1 MNIQTAPT
9 TRQRTSAES
18 ALIDSFDERIGGLP
32 GNGDIVIA
40 RDNALEAL
48 KENGLPSRRIE
59 SWHYTDFRT
68 LLKNVSPFDAA
79 AGTQAIPSLLAGTP
93 IVATSNGWS
102 LDTKVAEG
110 VSLTP
115 VRDALADGSLAL
127 QLKTR
132 GFDDTIGQINA
143 AYVSDGW
150 MLAIDDGTKLEE
162 PLELQNIQKTGQG
175 HSRFPVRIGSDV
187 KATIIERQ
195 NGGEGDAFS
204 TSVSH
209 VSVGDGAE
217 ILWVILRDFGQAT
230 QLAQFNATIGKGSKL
245 TLYIVNAGGKLI
257 RQEVHVN
264 VTGEDSDFE
273 LRGLNL
279 LADDSHTDITMTV
292 GHLVENTRSTQI
304 IRNVVKDRARGVFQ
318 GMIRV
323 AKIAQKTDA
332 RMACNTLLLSDEGEF
347 DAKPELEIFADD
359 VACGHGATV
368 TELSKDYL
376 FYLMARGVS
385 ENDARGLL
393 IKAFIAEII
402 EELEDERLVEALE
415 EVLSNWLAVHA

>member
-1 MNIQTAPT
+1 MNIQTAPAAKP
-9 TRQRTSAES
+9 RTPAES
-18 ALIDSFDERIGGLP
+18 ALIDSFADRMGDLP
-32 GNGDIVIA
+32 GNGDVVVA
-40 RDNALEAL
+40 RDAALETL
-48 KENGLPSRRIE
+48 KENGIPSRRVE

-68 LLKNVSPFDAA
+68 LLKGVAPFDTA
-79 AGTQAIPSLLAGTP
+79 AGTQALPALIAGSF
-93 IVATSNGWS
+93 VAAVSNG
-102 LDTKVAEG
+102 VALAAKTPEG

-115 VRDALADGSLAL
+115 VREALADGSLVT
-127 QLKTR
+127 QLRSR

-150 MLAIDDGTKLEE
+150 MVSIADGTELEA
-162 PLELQNIQKTGQG
+162 PLELQNIQKAGQG
-175 HSRFPVRIGSDV
+175 HTRFPVRIGANV
-187 KATIIERQ
+187 KGTIVERQ

-204 TSVSH
+204 TSVNH
-209 VSVGDGAE
+209 VTVGDGAE
-217 ILWVILRDFGQAT
+217 ILWIILRDFGQAT
-230 QLAQFNATIGKGSKL
+230 QLSQFNATIGKGSKL
-245 TLYIVNAGGKLI
+245 TLYIVNAGGKLV

-279 LADDSHTDITMTV
+279 LADDTHTDITMTV

-323 AKIAQKTDA
+323 AQIAQKTDA
-332 RMACNTLLLSDEGEF
+332 RMACNTLLLSDDGEF

-368 TELSKDYL
+368 AELSRDYL
-376 FYLMARGVS
+376 FYLMARGVP
-385 ENDARGLL
+385 ENEARGLL

-402 EELEDERLVEALE
+402 EELEDETLVEALE
-415 EVLSNWLAVHA
+415 EVLSNWLAIHA

>member
-1 MNIQTAPT
+1 MNIQTAQTAKP
-9 TRQRTSAES
+9 RTPAES
-18 ALIDSFDERIGGLP
+18 ALIDNFGDYIGDLS
-32 GNGDIVIA
+32 GNGDVVVA
-40 RDNALEAL
+40 RDTALELL
-48 KENGLPSRRIE
+48 KSIGLPSRRVE

-68 LLKNVSPFDAA
+68 LLKGVAPFDSA
-79 AGTQAIPSLLAGTP
+79 AGTKPLAALLTGSTILA
-93 IVATSNGWS
+93 ASNGAA
-102 LDTKVAEG
+102 LDAKAPEG

-115 VRDALADGSLAL
+115 VREALADGSLAL
-127 QLKTR
+127 QLKAR
-132 GFDDTIGQINA
+132 GTDDTIGQINA

-150 MLAIDDGTKLEE
+150 MVSIADGTELEA
-162 PLELQNIQKTGQG
+162 PLEIQNIQKTGQS
-175 HSRFPVRIGSDV
+175 HTRFPVRIGSDV

-217 ILWVILRDFGQAT
+217 VLWVILRDFGQAT
-230 QLAQFNATIGKGSKL
+230 QLSQFNATIGKGSKL
-245 TLYIVNAGGKLI
+245 TLYIVNAGGKLV

-279 LADDSHTDITMTV
+279 LADDTHTDITMTV

-304 IRNVVKDRARGVFQ
+304 IRNVVKDRARSVFQ

-323 AKIAQKTDA
+323 AQIAQKTDA
-332 RMACNTLLLSDEGEF
+332 RMACNTLLLSDEAEF

-368 TELSKDYL
+368 AELSKDYL
-376 FYLMARGVS
+376 FYLMARGVP
-385 ENDARGLL
+385 ENEARGLL

-402 EELEDERLVEALE
+402 EELEDETLVEALE
-415 EVLSNWLAVHA
+415 AVLSNWLAVHA

>member
-1 MNIQTAPT
+1 
-9 TRQRTSAES
+9 
-18 ALIDSFDERIGGLP
+18 
-32 GNGDIVIA
+32 
-40 RDNALEAL
+40 
-48 KENGLPSRRIE
+48 
-59 SWHYTDFRT
+59 
-68 LLKNVSPFDAA
+68 
-79 AGTQAIPSLLAGTP
+79 
-93 IVATSNGWS
+93 
-102 LDTKVAEG
+102 
-110 VSLTP
+110 
-115 VRDALADGSLAL
+115 LAL

-132 GFDDTIGQINA
+132 GTDDTIGQINA

-150 MLAIDDGTKLEE
+150 MISIADGTELES
-162 PLELQNIQKTGQG
+162 PLEIQNIQKTGQG
-175 HSRFPVRIGSDV
+175 HTRFPVRIGSDV

-217 ILWVILRDFGQAT
+217 VLWVILRDFGQAT
-230 QLAQFNATIGKGSKL
+230 QLSQFNATIGKGSKL
-245 TLYIVNAGGKLI
+245 TLYIVNAGGKLV

-279 LADDSHTDITMTV
+279 LADDTHTDITMTV

-323 AKIAQKTDA
+323 AQIAQKTDA

-368 TELSKDYL
+368 AELSKDYL
-376 FYLMARGVS
+376 FYLMARGVP
-385 ENDARGLL
+385 ENEARGLL

-402 EELEDERLVEALE
+402 EELEDETLVDALE
-415 EVLSNWLAVHA
+415 SVLSNWLAIHA